1 MKGYSMPLMS
11 WKEEYSVKISQIDQQ
26 HKKLID
32 LINQLND
39 AMSQGKAKDV
49 LGKILNDLVTYCA
62 THFKQ
67 EEQLMQ
73 ANGYPEFA
81 VHKEK
86 HDKMT
91 AKVFSLKREVE
102 GGKRL
107 ISLEVM
113 NFLEQW
119 LNKHILGTDK
129 KYGPFLNAQGIN

>member
-1 MKGYSMPLMS
+1 MALMT
-11 WKEEYSVKISQIDQQ
+11 WKEDYSVKIAQIDQQ

-32 LINQLND
+32 LINQLDD

-73 ANGYPEFA
+73 ANAYPDYAE
-81 VHKEK
+81 HKEK

-91 AKVFSLKREVE
+91 AKVLSLKSEVAA
-102 GGKRL
+102 GKRL
-107 ISLEVM
+107 ISLDVM
-113 NFLEQW
+113 KFLEQW
-119 LNKHILGTDK
+119 LDKHILGTDK
-129 KYGPFLNAQGIN
+129 KYGPFLNAKGVN

>member
-1 MKGYSMPLMS
+1 MALMT
-11 WKEEYSVKISQIDQQ
+11 WKEDYSVKIAQIDQQ

-32 LINQLND
+32 LINQLDD

-62 THFKQ
+62 NHFKL

-73 ANGYPEFA
+73 ANGYPDFA
-81 VHKEK
+81 EHKDK

-91 AKVFSLKREVE
+91 AKVLSLKKEVA

-107 ISLEVM
+107 ISLDVM
-113 NFLEQW
+113 KFLEQW
-119 LNKHILGTDK
+119 LDKHILGTDK
-129 KYGPFLNAQGIN
+129 KYGPFPECQGC

>member
-62 THFKQ
+62 D
-67 EEQLMQ
+67 
-73 ANGYPEFA
+73 FA
-81 VHKEK
+81 EHKEK

-119 LNKHILGTDK
+119 LDKHILGTDK